1 MKIFLYGHGGS
12 GNHGC
17 EAIVRSTQKILQLP
31 KENMILLSENKEEDI
46 KYGISD
52 ICTIREAKQNY
63 SKKSKEFLKAYFN
76 LKVRK
81 NYREMDKMPYRKAMK
96 EIEKGDIVLSIGG
109 DNYCYADVDKYI
121 MIHELVKE
129 RGAKT
134 VLWGCSIEPE
144 LVEVPQIASDLRKYD
159 LITARES
166 ISYDAIKK
174 VNSNTKMVAD
184 PAFVLDTREN
194 SDRINLGDNNT
205 VGINISPMIVKNEFT
220 EGITKKNYIKLIDYI
235 LSETDMNI
243 ALIPHVIWNDG
254 DDRRILKEFY
264 EKYHDTGR
272 VLLLGDNSCEV
283 LKGYISKCRF
293 FIGARTHSTIAAYSS
308 NVPTL
313 VVGYSVKAR
322 GIAKDLFGSID
333 GYVLPVQFLKT
344 DNELLDAFLDLMLY
358 EKEIKNQL
366 EVQNGLFRERAYSAL
381 NAIEKI

>member
-1 MKIFLYGHGGS
+1 M
-12 GNHGC
+12 
-17 EAIVRSTQKILQLP
+17 
-31 KENMILLSENKEEDI
+31 
-46 KYGISD
+46 
-52 ICTIREAKQNY
+52 
-63 SKKSKEFLKAYFN
+63 
-76 LKVRK
+76 
-81 NYREMDKMPYRKAMK
+81 
-96 EIEKGDIVLSIGG
+96 
-109 DNYCYADVDKYI
+109 
-121 MIHELVKE
+121 
-129 RGAKT
+129 
-134 VLWGCSIEPE
+134 
-144 LVEVPQIASDLRKYD
+144 
-159 LITARES
+159 ITARES